1 MTISECSIPA
11 ARRQSLRVLIVLPL
25 YGGSLP
31 VGRYC
36 AMALSEMGHMVEVF
50 EAPAYNSA
58 FSALKGL
65 RVGTDRLENLEN
77 GFLQLLS
84 QAVLAKVEQ
93 FEPDL
98 VLAMA
103 QAPLTRQALRRLRKD
118 KVVTAMWFVED
129 FRLFTYWRAFAPYYD
144 FFAVIQKE
152 PFLDELARIG
162 QDKPLYLPLAAHP
175 SFHRHLDLTPAEA
188 RSYGSGL
195 SFFGAGYPNRRAA
208 FRRLLQYD
216 FKIWGSDWDGEAAL
230 APMVQRGGE
239 RIMPEEAVKIFNASA
254 VNLNLHSSVRGEG
267 EIVEGDF
274 VNPRT
279 FEIASC
285 GAFQLVDR
293 RTLMPE
299 LFDDGELAL
308 FSSLQEMKEKAE
320 HYLNRPQEREGFS
333 RRGRER
339 VLKEHTYAAR
349 MQTLIDHIGAS
360 VPGWPRTGVAVPADA
375 GLTPEMATEI
385 EELLEKLRLPRTTSF
400 PDLVWAVRQRQNE
413 LTPLETAIL
422 FLDEWK
428 KQYDR

>member
-1 MTISECSIPA
+1 MTISECSTP

-36 AMALSEMGHMVEVF
+36 GLALAEMGHMVEVF

-65 RVGTDRLENLEN
+65 RVGTDRLEHLEN

-98 VLAMA
+98 VLSMA

-118 KVVTAMWFVED
+118 NVVTAMWFVED

-175 SFHRHLDLTPAEA
+175 SFHRPLELTPVEA
-188 RSYGSGL
+188 RTYGSGL

-230 APMVQRGGE
+230 APLVQRGGE

-299 LFDDGELAL
+299 LFDEGELAL

-320 HYLNRPQEREGFS
+320 HYLNNSHEREGFA

-349 MQTLIDHIGAS
+349 MQSLIDHIAAS
-360 VPGWPRTGVAVPADA
+360 VPGWPKPTAAVPADE
-375 GLTPEMATEI
+375 GLTPELARQI